1 MNKDKDIRTNKIKNA
16 SRISLAVFMIIAG
29 LGHFTLNR
37 IDFQAQVPNWLPF
50 DKDLVVLVSG
60 AIEIALGLAI
70 GFWKS
75 KRTTMGWILALFFI
89 AIYPGNIAQYIN
101 GTAAFIGVLDT
112 DAGRLIR
119 LFFQPLL
126 VVWAL
131 WCTGAW
137 AAWRNK

>member
-1 MNKDKDIRTNKIKNA
+1 
-16 SRISLAVFMIIAG
+16 
-29 LGHFTLNR
+29 
-37 IDFQAQVPNWLPF
+37 
-50 DKDLVVLVSG
+50 
-60 AIEIALGLAI
+60 
-70 GFWKS
+70 
-75 KRTTMGWILALFFI
+75 MGWILALFFI

-101 GTAAFIGVLDT
+101 GTDAFIGVLDT